1 MNACELSRVLPG
13 VTVSPLV
20 RVTLILP
27 GDTAVLFPRPGHQS
41 ILPNLCLW
49 QHNHFL
55 VNNTEN
61 SSCLGVCSASL
72 G

>member
-27 GDTAVLFPRPGHQS
+27 GDTAVLFPSPGHQS
-41 ILPNLCLW
+41 ILPNFYL
-49 QHNHFL
+49 
-55 VNNTEN
+55 
-61 SSCLGVCSASL
+61 
-72 G
+72 